1 MKTPS
6 DLQLQTDLRRLGRR
20 VTNQRRR
27 ILEVVRRAE
36 SHPTAEW
43 VYQKVRR
50 RLPRVSLG
58 TVYRN
63 LKLLA
68 EEGLIRELDNR
79 GFGRYDGNTARHDH
93 FTCQRCG
100 RIFDLEARLDPFLRR
115 RIRARTG
122 FVVTH
127 HRIEFYGLCSSC
139 VLAADRARGGE
150 ASKRAGHRP
159 QYRRTKTSRLGR
171 GSLSTFSQSP

>member
-1 MKTPS
+1 MKAPS
-6 DLQLQTDLRRLGRR
+6 DFQLQADLRRPGRR

-27 ILEVVRRAE
+27 ILEVVRGTD

-50 RLPRVSLG
+50 RLPRISLG

-63 LKLLA
+63 LKLLT
-68 EEGLIRELDNR
+68 EEGLIQELDDR
-79 GFGRYDGNTARHDH
+79 GFGRYDGNTGRHDH

-100 RIFDLEARLDPFLRR
+100 RIFDLEARLDPSLGR

-122 FVVTH
+122 FAITH

-139 VLAADRARGGE
+139 VVAAGRAKGGE
-150 ASKRAGHRP
+150 ANKRARHRP
-159 QYRRTKTSRLGR
+159 
-171 GSLSTFSQSP
+171 